1 VYPINTL
8 TGRQDNISASSNR
21 SNRSSPRKSTRL
33 QTSSPL
39 VFPQSLANEGENSE
53 TEAIERPVEDT
64 YSEEAPQSDEDYQM
78 NVEGEGGII
87 PARGAK
93 RLASP
98 DDEDDFDD
106 NFVTQRRDKRAR
118 KISRGYPPILEDDLM
133 VDAEADVVDES
144 HTSPRG
150 KKRDRGDAAS
160 TFGGDE
166 DSLLDDSDDKHKR
179 NRRRRTVSTRKPRGQ
194 KRGRESYA
202 LESGSDGEV
211 EFSTRGSRKKRG
223 KKAVAQ
229 EDASF
234 FEPPYSTDPLC
245 KGRQVGEEWEIGGT
259 KYKVGPNGD
268 RLQQALVKR
277 KRPKYKMVCVH
288 FHDFLHS
295 LITSQPSDSQH
306 PDKDVMIEVVVE
318 AWLTEDEYAFAKERF
333 ELAWQDPPADV
344 EMETPSE
351 PQTPVKGGKALLW
364 SSTTSHADSP
374 IPERRPF
381 RQSITN
387 NVTLPL
393 PASPQVRAP
402 GKGRLSTPVYSPA
415 AVGLDSPRLKHVKSF
430 SKWEKQDMEA
440 EAMLK
445 IRQKLQDQKKVTED
459 EKKPSPASTPAPTI
473 SLKPATTSTS
483 TAAPSLFTPPSTTST
498 QLKHTTGTTTTTTE
512 TKEPAKNLFS
522 TPTST
527 STTVPAPVQSAV
539 PNFFAKPATTTATP
553 STMKPEPSTTANSTV
568 VPNFPSK
575 PATPAPPITT
585 TSNTAT
591 TPGPTFPFPSS
602 HPTPAANPETTST
615 TKPVL
620 TFPSAGNTG
629 SGPSPFATP
638 KPVEQPKQTQFGAT
652 PTLTMTPTSVPSFA
666 ARLGP
671 QVADTPAPAP
681 STTKPISAFNPPAA
695 TTTSTTSASDPP
707 KPADNTPKFSF
718 GFTKPSTPATNMTSS
733 TTPAQSTTTSTVP
746 QFGKT
751 TQPQPTPSP
760 FGATSQLQPTP
771 SSFGTAGQSQPTPSP
786 FGNTGQSQPAP
797 SPFGNTGQ
805 SKFTP
810 PSFGTTTQSQP
821 TPSPFGI
828 TGQPGPSPFGATSQ
842 PTQPPFGA
850 QPASQPSQSL
860 FNFDANKP
868 AGGSDPN
875 VAFQPT
881 NLTTPANT
889 GTSQGISPFTAPK
902 QDGSKP
908 GPSPLANGS
917 GFGITST
924 PVSAFGQTSTTT
936 ASTPVPVTN
945 KTPFSFGV
953 PNTPG
958 TSTTSTTTTNGMSG
972 SKQPAFVF
980 TPVTP
985 STSTGGGIASPFD
998 FGATGPRQNGA
1009 TPAAFG
1015 FGTGPGA
1022 FTFGKPAEK
1031 K

>member
-1 VYPINTL
+1 MHPISTS

-39 VFPQSLANEGENSE
+39 VFPQSLASEGENSE
-53 TEAIERPVEDT
+53 TEAIERPLEDN

-78 NVEGEGGII
+78 NVEGEGGVI
-87 PARGAK
+87 PIRGAK

-106 NFVTQRRDKRAR
+106 DFVTQRRDKRAR
-118 KISRGYPPILEDDLM
+118 KISRGHPPILEDDLM

-144 HTSPRG
+144 YPSPRG

-229 EDASF
+229 EDF

-245 KGRQVGEEWEIGGT
+245 KGRRVGEEWEIGGT

-277 KRPKYKMVCVH
+277 KRPKYKMVCVR
-288 FHDFLHS
+288 FRNFLQS

-318 AWLTEDEYAFAKERF
+318 AWLTEDEYTFAKERF
-333 ELAWQDPPADV
+333 ELAWQDPPVDV

-387 NVTLPL
+387 NVALPL

-415 AVGLDSPRLKHVKSF
+415 TVGLDSPRLKHVKSF

-459 EKKPSPASTPAPTI
+459 EKKPSPASIPVPTI
-473 SLKPATTSTS
+473 SFKPATTSTTS
-483 TAAPSLFTPPSTTST
+483 TTAPSLFTPPSTTST
-498 QLKHTTGTTTTTTE
+498 HLKPTTGTTTTTE
-512 TKEPAKNLFS
+512 TKEPAKTLFS
-522 TPTST
+522 TPTPAPT
-527 STTVPAPVQSAV
+527 STTVPAPAQSAV
-539 PNFFAKPATTTATP
+539 PNFFAKPATTTVTP
-553 STMKPEPSTTANSTV
+553 SAMKPESSTTVNSTV
-568 VPNFPSK
+568 VPNFSK
-575 PATPAPPITT
+575 PVTPAPPITA
-585 TSNTAT
+585 TSNTVT
-591 TPGPTFPFPSS
+591 TPGPTFSFPSS
-602 HPTPAANPETTST
+602 QPTPTANPETTST
-615 TKPVL
+615 TKSVL

-629 SGPSPFATP
+629 SGPSLFATP
-638 KPVEQPKQTQFGAT
+638 KPVEQPKQTQSGVT
-652 PTLTMTPTSVPSFA
+652 PTLTTTSTSVPSFA

-671 QVADTPAPAP
+671 QVTNTPAPAP
-681 STTKPISAFNPPAA
+681 STTKPISAFNPPTA

-718 GFTKPSTPATNMTSS
+718 GFTKPSTPATNTTST

-751 TQPQPTPSP
+751 MQPQPTPSP
-760 FGATSQLQPTP
+760 FGVTSQLQPTP
-771 SSFGTAGQSQPTPSP
+771 SPFGATGQSQSTPSP

-805 SKFTP
+805 SNLTP
-810 PSFGTTTQSQP
+810 SSFGTTTQSQP
-821 TPSPFGI
+821 TPSPFGT
-828 TGQPGPSPFGATSQ
+828 TGQPSPSPFGATNQ

-860 FNFDANKP
+860 FNFGVDKP
-868 AGGSDPN
+868 AGGSDQK

-881 NLTTPANT
+881 NSTTPANT

-902 QDGSKP
+902 QDGSRP

-917 GFGITST
+917 GFGTMST
-924 PVSAFGQTSTTT
+924 PVSAFGQTTTT
-936 ASTPVPVTN
+936 TSTPAPATN
-945 KTPFSFGV
+945 KQTFSFGV
-953 PNTPG
+953 SNTPG
-958 TSTTSTTTTNGMSG
+958 TSTTSTTTANGTAG
-972 SKQPAFVF
+972 FKQPTFVF

-985 STSTGGGIASPFD
+985 STSTGGGTASPFD
-998 FGATGPRQNGA
+998 FGATGPRQNGT

-1015 FGTGPGA
+1015 FGTGQ
-1022 FTFGKPAEK
+1022 FTFAKPAEK